1 MVCFLDVLARADS
14 VVLQS
19 LVGADT
25 VRLVAAIEDAPLTP
39 SKLREIVVGLRTAN
53 EILSEPQS
61 RNHLIDLLTRSEAV
75 DLLAQLGVQ
84 HVADPFKQLHE
95 YVFRR
100 SSAASRILHAFFAVA
115 PPELAQTASLPAV
128 QAIEPRYSLFT
139 HQAAAANRVVE
150 QLSSRPHRVMLHM
163 PTGSGKTRTA
173 MHIAS
178 DHLRSNPNAVV
189 LWLAAS
195 EELCEQAY
203 EEFQTAWRFL
213 GNCPVNARRFWG
225 SYDSGT
231 AVSEGETMIVAGL
244 QKLYARSRESFPWL
258 AQLGD
263 RVSLV
268 VFDEAHQAVAPTY
281 RHVVDTITAR
291 RENTRVLGLS
301 ATPGRS
307 WNNRY
312 EDASLASYFGNRKV
326 TLAVPGHDN
335 PVQYL
340 IAEGFL
346 AQATF
351 VQLPHRGPTLSAIEV
366 AQLRDDLDIPLSVL
380 RRLGSDKSRN
390 ILIIHHLKQLGR
402 RHRRIITFCATV
414 DQAIQLTAV
423 LNAQGL
429 AARCVTAASPGD
441 ARKAAIDWYRGSSA
455 EPRILINF
463 GVLTTGFDA
472 PLTSAALIARP
483 TKSLV
488 LYSQMVGRAIR
499 GPRAGGNR
507 FAEIATVVD
516 TGLSGFGNV
525 EDAFSNWEDV
535 WQEQLPAQ
543 DN

>member
-1 MVCFLDVLARADS
+1 MIGFADVLARADS

-25 VRLVAAIEDAPLTP
+25 VRLVAALDDAPLTP
-39 SKLREIVVGLRTAN
+39 SKLREIVVGLRTAH
-53 EILSEPQS
+53 ELLSEPQS
-61 RNHLIDLLTRSEAV
+61 RNHILDLLTPTEAL
-75 DLLAQLGVQ
+75 DLLSQLGTPNT
-84 HVADPFKQLHE
+84 ADPFKQLHE
-95 YVFRR
+95 YVFRK

-115 PPELAQTASLPAV
+115 PPEPAATATLPSV
-128 QAIEPRYSLFT
+128 QEIAPRYSLFT

-150 QLSSRPHRVMLHM
+150 ALSSRPHRVMLHM

-173 MHIAS
+173 MHIVS
-178 DHLRSNPNAVV
+178 DHLRSGAKKVV

-203 EEFQTAWRFL
+203 EEFQIAWTFL
-213 GNCPVNARRFWG
+213 GSRPINAIRFWG
-225 SYDSGT
+225 SYDSGA
-231 AVSEGETMIVAGL
+231 AVPDGDAMIVAGL
-244 QKLYARSRESFPWL
+244 QKLYARSRESLPWL
-258 AQLGD
+258 ALLGD

-291 RENTRVLGLS
+291 REDTRVLGLS
-301 ATPGRS
+301 ATPGRT
-307 WNNRY
+307 WNNPH
-312 EDASLASYFGNRKV
+312 EDASLAAYFGSRKV
-326 TLAVPGHDN
+326 TLTVPGHAN
-335 PVQYL
+335 PVHYL
-340 IAEGFL
+340 IAEGYL
-346 AQATF
+346 AKPTF
-351 VQLPHRGPTLSAIEV
+351 VQLPHSGPALTTIEV
-366 AQLRDDLDIPLSVL
+366 AQLRDDLDIPLNVL

-390 ILIIHHLKQLGR
+390 ILIVHQLKQLTH
-402 RHRRIITFCATV
+402 RHRRIIAFCATV

-423 LNAQGL
+423 LNAQNL
-429 AARCVTAASPGD
+429 AARCITATSPGD
-441 ARKAAIDWYRGSSA
+441 TRKAAIEWYKEASP
-455 EPRILINF
+455 EPRILINY

-516 TGLSGFGNV
+516 TGLTGFGNV

-535 WQEQLPAQ
+535 WQEQSLAQ